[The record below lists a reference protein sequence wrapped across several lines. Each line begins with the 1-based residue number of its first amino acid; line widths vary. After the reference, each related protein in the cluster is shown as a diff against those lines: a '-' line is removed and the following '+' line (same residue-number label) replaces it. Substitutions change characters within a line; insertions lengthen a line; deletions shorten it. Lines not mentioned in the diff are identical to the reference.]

1 MKRGAVYVL
10 ALAGLGPSS
19 LHGQQTAPSAASE
32 PAAEAKDGFKLRI
45 SGELKVHGRWSEHDR
60 FPLAFPFPP
69 DFVPVGQPN
78 VALETVAPGSS
89 LEVSRAL
96 VNLDVEMPRG
106 IAGHVQIG
114 FLNLYD
120 RNPTSTDHTVDVR
133 EAWVSFGTKRGS
145 LEPLPGSS
153 LYALLGKAPKLERQP
168 FRRLESYGLVS
179 TAFNRFNDLQLQVGG
194 SIGSRVYFA
203 AQVSAGNPI
212 FMRDPNALAG
222 DNGTDMPPDPD
233 PKLHSG
239 FPILYHAEVEELE
252 PDDRFEYGGAL
263 GLRLLSADQGR
274 GVDVMGFYYKTRLSE
289 GAKLRGTFYEGDLDI
304 LNGTGALS
312 LPIAGDDREEYGL
325 NLDTRVGGFS
335 LFAQLVQE
343 ESAGLPRLGIEV
355 EAGYRFAL
363 GDLADPGDLFPQIQP
378 ALRWSRLENDF
389 TAPRGFVAPSFAWDW
404 DKLDLG
410 LRVTIVRR
418 LDLTLEYSFHDVA
431 ASREIRHDEA
441 LATLRLA
448 F

>member
-1 MKRGAVYVL
+1 MKGVAVCVLSIL
-10 ALAGLGPSS
+10 ALGPTRSY
-19 LHGQQTAPSAASE
+19 GQQALPPAASE
-32 PAAEAKDGFKLRI
+32 PEGEPKDGFKVRL
-45 SGELKVHGRWSEHDR
+45 SGELKLHGRWSEDDR

-69 DFVPVGQPN
+69 EFVPVGQPN
-78 VALETVAPGSS
+78 VALQTVAPGAS
-89 LEVSRAL
+89 LEVGRAL
-96 VNLDVEMPRG
+96 VNLDVDMPRG

-114 FLNLYD
+114 LINLYD
-120 RNPTSTDHTVDVR
+120 RNPTSTDHTLDVR

-153 LYALLGKAPKLERQP
+153 FYALVGKAPKLERQP

-194 SIGSRVYFA
+194 SVGTRFYFA
-203 AQVSAGNPI
+203 AQLSAGNPI

-222 DNGTDMPPDPD
+222 DNGTDMPPNPD

-252 PDDRFEYGGAL
+252 TDDRFEYGGAL
-263 GLRLLSADQGR
+263 GLRLLSADQRHGI
-274 GVDVMGFYYKTRLSE
+274 DVMGFYYKTRLSE

-304 LNGTGALS
+304 LNGTSDRS
-312 LPIAGDDREEYGL
+312 LPVSGNEREEYGL

-335 LFAQLVQE
+335 LFAQLVKE
-343 ESAGLPRLGIEV
+343 EAAGLPRLGIEV
-355 EAGYRFAL
+355 EGGYRFAL
-363 GDLADPGDLFPQIQP
+363 GDLADPGDLFPAIQP
-378 ALRWSRLENDF
+378 AVRWSRLENDF

-410 LRVTIVRR
+410 LRVTIIRK
-418 LDLTLEYSFHDVA
+418 LDLTLEYSFHDIA
-431 ASREIRHDEA
+431 ASRAIQHDEA

>member
-1 MKRGAVYVL
+1 MRRGAVYVL
-10 ALAGLGPSS
+10 ALAGFWPAGV
-19 LHGQQTAPSAASE
+19 HAQQTTPSAASE
-32 PAAEAKDGFKLRI
+32 PEAERQDGFKLRI
-45 SGELKVHGRWSEHDR
+45 SGELKVHGRWSEEDR

-69 DFVPVGQPN
+69 EFVPVGQPN
-78 VALETVAPGSS
+78 VALETVSPGAS

-96 VNLDVEMPRG
+96 VNLDIDMPRG
-106 IAGHVQIG
+106 ISGHVQVG
-114 FLNLYD
+114 VLNLYD

-153 LYALLGKAPKLERQP
+153 LYALVGKAPKLERQP

-194 SIGSRVYFA
+194 SIGTRVYFA
-203 AQVSAGNPI
+203 AQLSAGNPI

-233 PKLHSG
+233 PKLNSG

-252 PDDRFEYGGAL
+252 SDDRFEYGGAL
-263 GLRLLSADQGR
+263 GLRFLSADQGR

-289 GAKLRGTFYEGDLDI
+289 GASLRGTFYEGDLDI
-304 LNGTGALS
+304 LDGAGGLS
-312 LPIAGDDREEYGL
+312 LPISGDDREEYGV
-325 NLDTRVGGFS
+325 NLDARIGGLS
-335 LFAQLVQE
+335 LFGQLVKE
-343 ESAGLPRLGIEV
+343 EAAGLPRLGIEV
-355 EAGYRFAL
+355 EAGYRVAL
-363 GDLADPGDLFPQIQP
+363 GDLADPGDLFPAIQP
-378 ALRWSRLENDF
+378 AVRWSRLDNDF
-389 TAPRGFVAPSFAWDW
+389 SAPRGFVAPSFAWDW

-410 LRVTIVRR
+410 LRVTIIRK
-418 LDLTLEYSFHDVA
+418 LDLTREYSFHDIA
-431 ASREIRHDEA
+431 ASREILHDEA
-441 LATLRLA
+441 LATLRLT

>member
-1 MKRGAVYVL
+1 MKRVAVCVLSVL
-10 ALAGLGPSS
+10 ALGPANGY
-19 LHGQQTAPSAASE
+19 GQQAASPAASE
-32 PAAEAKDGFKLRI
+32 PEAEPKDGFKVRL
-45 SGELKVHGRWSEHDR
+45 SGELKLHGRWSEDDR
-60 FPLAFPFPP
+60 FPLAFAFPP
-69 DFVPVGQPN
+69 EFVPVGQPN
-78 VALETVAPGSS
+78 VALQTVAPGAS
-89 LEVSRAL
+89 LEVGRAL
-96 VNLDVEMPRG
+96 VNLDVDMPRG

-114 FLNLYD
+114 LINLYD

-153 LYALLGKAPKLERQP
+153 LYALVGKAPKLERQP

-179 TAFNRFNDLQLQVGG
+179 TAFNRFGDLQLQVGG
-194 SIGSRVYFA
+194 SIGTRVYFA
-203 AQVSAGNPI
+203 AQLSAGNPI

-222 DNGTDMPPDPD
+222 DNGTDMPPNPD

-252 PDDRFEYGGAL
+252 TDGRFEYGGAL
-263 GLRLLSADQGR
+263 GLRLLSADQGH
-274 GVDVMGFYYKTRLSE
+274 GIDVMGFYYKTRLSE

-304 LNGTGALS
+304 LNGTGDRS
-312 LPIAGDDREEYGL
+312 LPISGDEREEYGL
-325 NLDTRVGGFS
+325 NLDSRVGGFS
-335 LFAQLVQE
+335 LFAQLVKE
-343 ESAGLPRLGIEV
+343 EAAGLPRLGIEV

-363 GDLADPGDLFPQIQP
+363 GDLADPGDLFPAIQP
-378 ALRWSRLENDF
+378 AVRWSRLENDF

-404 DKLDLG
+404 DKLDVG
-410 LRVTIVRR
+410 LRVTIIRK
-418 LDLTLEYSFHDVA
+418 LDLTLEYSFHDIA
-431 ASREIRHDEA
+431 ASRAIQHDEA

>member
-1 MKRGAVYVL
+1 MKRVAACVL
-10 ALAGLGPSS
+10 AVLPLGPTGAY
-19 LHGQQTAPSAASE
+19 GQAASSTGGE
-32 PAAEAKDGFKLRI
+32 PEGEPRDGFKLRL
-45 SGELKVHGRWSEHDR
+45 SGELKLHGRWSEDDR

-69 DFVPVGQPN
+69 EFVPVGQPN
-78 VALETVAPGSS
+78 VALQTVAPGAS
-89 LEVSRAL
+89 LEVGRAL
-96 VNLDVEMPRG
+96 VNLDVDMPRG

-114 FLNLYD
+114 LINLYD

-153 LYALLGKAPKLERQP
+153 LYALVGKAPKLERQP

-179 TAFNRFNDLQLQVGG
+179 TAFNRFGDLQLQVGG
-194 SIGSRVYFA
+194 SIGTRVYFA
-203 AQVSAGNPI
+203 AQLSAGNPI

-222 DNGTDMPPDPD
+222 DNGTDMPPNPD

-252 PDDRFEYGGAL
+252 TDDRPEYGGAL

-274 GVDVMGFYYKTRLSE
+274 GIDVMGFYYKTRLSE

-304 LNGTGALS
+304 LNGTGDRS
-312 LPIAGDDREEYGL
+312 LPISGDEREEYGL
-325 NLDTRVGGFS
+325 NLDSRVGGFS
-335 LFAQLVQE
+335 LFAQLVKE
-343 ESAGLPRLGIEV
+343 EAAGLPRLGIEV

-363 GDLADPGDLFPQIQP
+363 GDLADPGDLFPAIQP
-378 ALRWSRLENDF
+378 AVRWSRLENDF

-410 LRVTIVRR
+410 LRVTIVRK
-418 LDLTLEYSFHDVA
+418 LDLTLEYSFHDMA
-431 ASREIRHDEA
+431 ASREINHDEA

>member
-1 MKRGAVYVL
+1 MKRVAVCVLSVL
-10 ALAGLGPSS
+10 ALGPVEGY
-19 LHGQQTAPSAASE
+19 GQQAASPAASE
-32 PAAEAKDGFKLRI
+32 PEGEPKDGFKVRL
-45 SGELKVHGRWSEHDR
+45 SGELKLHGRWSEDDR

-69 DFVPVGQPN
+69 EFVPVGQPN
-78 VALETVAPGSS
+78 VALQTVAPGAS
-89 LEVSRAL
+89 LEVGRAL
-96 VNLDVEMPRG
+96 VNLDVDMPRG

-114 FLNLYD
+114 VINLYD
-120 RNPTSTDHTVDVR
+120 RNPTSTDHTLDVR

-153 LYALLGKAPKLERQP
+153 LYALVGKAPKLERQP

-194 SIGSRVYFA
+194 SVGTRFYFA
-203 AQVSAGNPI
+203 AQLSAGNPI

-222 DNGTDMPPDPD
+222 DNGTDMPPNPD

-252 PDDRFEYGGAL
+252 TDDRFEYGGAL
-263 GLRLLSADQGR
+263 GLRLLSADQGH
-274 GVDVMGFYYKTRLSE
+274 GIDVMGFYYKTRLSE

-304 LNGTGALS
+304 LNGAGDLS
-312 LPIAGDDREEYGL
+312 LPINGDEREEYGL

-335 LFAQLVQE
+335 LFAQLVKE
-343 ESAGLPRLGIEV
+343 EAAGLPRLGIEV
-355 EAGYRFAL
+355 EGGYRFAL
-363 GDLADPGDLFPQIQP
+363 GDLADPGDLFPAIQP
-378 ALRWSRLENDF
+378 AVRWSRLENDF

-410 LRVTIVRR
+410 LRVTIIRK
-418 LDLTLEYSFHDVA
+418 LDLTLEYSLHDIA
-431 ASREIRHDEA
+431 ASREIQHDEA